1 MRAKRILLVLIVLLM
16 TACFPSNVFDLDESF
31 DLAYG
36 EIKRNLKENLRVRFD
51 EIVRDDRCPFESQPD
66 CIAPGNAL
74 VQLTVW
80 KGLHKKSVV
89 LNTADAPQAT
99 ILFGY
104 KIDLMQLEPLPSI
117 QTPPIDDLDFRVTL
131 MVSAAGNECFN
142 NDDCAAVDGGG
153 QRYCQKS
160 DGYCKSIGQCSER
173 PINFIMTVDPV
184 CGCDDQTYPSV
195 DAAAAAGV
203 NVAHMGTC
211 EPGKCS
217 RNDECGIAE
226 YCFFDAGSDQIGQC
240 QSRPQACIDVF
251 EPVCGRTGAE
261 YANACEA
268 ALHGDSVAYTG
279 TCLQQD

>member
-1 MRAKRILLVLIVLLM
+1 MRAKRILLVLIVLSIA
-16 TACFPSNVFDLDESF
+16 ACFPPNVFDLDESF

-51 EIVRDDRCPFESQPD
+51 KIVRDDRCPFESQPV
-66 CIAPGNAL
+66 CIAPGNAQ

-80 KGLHKKSVV
+80 KGLHKKRIV
-89 LNTADAPQAT
+89 LNTDDAPHAT

-104 KIDLMQLEPLPSI
+104 KIDLMQLKPIPSI
-117 QTPPIDDLDFRVTL
+117 QTPLIDDLDFRVTL
-131 MVSAAGNECFN
+131 MVSTAGNECFG
-142 NDDCAAVDGGG
+142 NDDCGAVAGGG
-153 QRYCQKS
+153 QRYCQKDIGS
-160 DGYCKSIGQCSER
+160 CKSIGQCLAI
-173 PINFIMTVDPV
+173 PKNFIMVVDPV
-184 CGCDDQTYPSV
+184 CGCDGQTYTSA

-217 RNDECGIAE
+217 RNDECGTEE
-226 YCFFDAGSDQIGQC
+226 YCFFAAGSDQIGQC
-240 QSRPQACIDVF
+240 QSRPQACLDVF
-251 EPVCGRTGAE
+251 EPVCGRTGVE

-279 TCLQQD
+279 RCD